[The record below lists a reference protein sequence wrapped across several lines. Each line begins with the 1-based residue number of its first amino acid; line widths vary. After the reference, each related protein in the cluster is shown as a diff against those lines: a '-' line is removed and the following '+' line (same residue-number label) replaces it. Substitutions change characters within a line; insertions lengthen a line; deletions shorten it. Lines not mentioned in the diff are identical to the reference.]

1 MRIRNKREIDVL
13 GSARINETTLLSE
26 VNIEISL
33 LKGLDIFTNAHVQG
47 VAKITLAICKK
58 MNMSYENIKKCV
70 VAAYLHDIGKTKIPP
85 EILQKTAKL
94 TDEEYSE
101 MKKHTIYG
109 YDMCMTYPTFHKYAA
124 IVRAHHEN
132 LDGTGYPDGL
142 KEDDIPTEASLIKVA
157 DVYDALTQRRQYKSG
172 FARSEALKIMYG
184 DVIAGKMLADYFEVL
199 ILVVLDKL
207 YEEHE
212 AHIVSIMKLEN
223 NLEILHELER
233 IYKQIYDRGLTPK
246 LEKKLK
252 KFELAP
258 GYDMSTNANLLIIK
272 QKALEREKESEKKC
286 KDEIENIL
294 KLKKDLYKWNFL
306 RR

>member
-1 MRIRNKREIDVL
+1 MRRKRREIDVL

-47 VAKITLAICKK
+47 VAKTTLAMCKK
-58 MNMSYENIKKCV
+58 MNMSYEDIKKCV

-94 TDEEYSE
+94 TDEEYAE

-142 KEDDIPTEASLIKVA
+142 KEDEIPPEASLIKVA

-172 FARSEALKIMYG
+172 LANSEALKIMFK
-184 DVIAGKMLADYFEVL
+184 DVEAGKMSENYFE
-199 ILVVLDKL
+199 ILLFVVFDKL
-207 YEEHE
+207 EEEYESHVINI
-212 AHIVSIMKLEN
+212 AKLEN
-223 NLEILHELER
+223 NLEILHELEI
-233 IYKQIYDRGLTPK
+233 IYKQIYDMGLTPR

-258 GYDMSTNANLLIIK
+258 GYDMSTNANILIIK
-272 QKALEREKESEKKC
+272 QKALEREKEAEKIC
-286 KDEIENIL
+286 KQELNELN
-294 KLKKDLYKWNFL
+294 KLEKELYKWAN
-306 RR
+306 RRR

>member
-1 MRIRNKREIDVL
+1 MRIRRKEIDVL
-13 GSARINETTLLSE
+13 GSARINEATLLSE

-47 VAKITLAICKK
+47 VAKTTLAMCKK
-58 MNMSYENIKKCV
+58 MNMSYEEIKKCV

-94 TDEEYSE
+94 TDEEYKE
-101 MKKHTIYG
+101 MKNHTIYG
-109 YDMCMTYPTFHKYAA
+109 YEMCMNYPTFHKYAA
-124 IVRAHHEN
+124 IIRAHHEN

-142 KEDDIPTEASLIKVA
+142 KGDEIPPEASLIKVA

-172 FARSEALKIMYG
+172 FARSEALSIMFK
-184 DVIAGKMLADYFEVL
+184 DVIDGKMLADYFEIL
-199 ILVVLDKL
+199 ILVVVDKIS
-207 YEEHE
+207 EEYE
-212 AHIVSIMKLEN
+212 AHAINVLKLEN

-233 IYKQIYDRGLTPK
+233 IYKQIYDMGLTPK
-246 LEKKLK
+246 LEKKLR

-272 QKALEREKESEKKC
+272 QKALEREKEAEKKC
-286 KDEIENIL
+286 EAELSAIL
-294 KLKKDLYKWNFL
+294 KIKKELYKWN
-306 RR
+306 RVNR